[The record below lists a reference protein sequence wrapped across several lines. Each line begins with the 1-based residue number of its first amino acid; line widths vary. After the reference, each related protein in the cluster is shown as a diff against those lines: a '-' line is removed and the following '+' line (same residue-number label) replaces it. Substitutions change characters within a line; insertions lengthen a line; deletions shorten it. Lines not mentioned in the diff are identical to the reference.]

1 MKRGDLYPMVVG
13 LLMEH
18 PRLRDDDNAL
28 EVEVCRKWNDEFDRM
43 SAATFVNL
51 RDRLGFP
58 SRESIG
64 RIRRLAQQNIQE
76 LQASEECKRKRVKM
90 EEEWK
95 GFVTN
100 GKG

>member
-1 MKRGDLYPMVVG
+1 MKRGELYPIVVG

-28 EVEVCRKWNDEFDRM
+28 EIEVCRKWNPEFDRM
-43 SAATFVNL
+43 AAPEFLNL
-51 RDRLGFP
+51 RDRMGFP

-64 RIRRLAQQNIQE
+64 RCRRLAQENVEE
-76 LQASEECKRKRVKM
+76 LRASEDCLRGRSK
-90 EEEWK
+90 EEKEWK
-95 GFVTN
+95 EFVTN